1 MTKPPK
7 HPEKVVRP
15 FVYTN
20 DPLVMD
26 LIQTFAKRSD
36 QGIDKYGKTMIEADK
51 PVANW
56 ITDAQEEAW
65 DQIVYLEKIK
75 RLLKNLDIKK

>member
-1 MTKPPK
+1 MPKTPK

-51 PVANW
+51 PIEDWLKDV
-56 ITDAQEEAW
+56 QEELW
-65 DQIVYLEKIK
+65 DSLVYIEKVKRILRNLNIK
-75 RLLKNLDIKK
+75 

>member
-1 MTKPPK
+1 MPKTPK

-36 QGIDKYGKTMIEADK
+36 KGIDKYGKTMIEANK
-51 PVANW
+51 PIDEW
-56 ITDAQEEAW
+56 IKDAQEEAW

-75 RLLKNLDIKK
+75 RLLKNLNIK

>member
-1 MTKPPK
+1 MPKLPK

-36 QGIDKYGKTMIEADK
+36 KGIDKYGKTMIEADK
-51 PVANW
+51 PIVAW

-65 DQIVYLEKIK
+65 DQIVYLEKVK